1 VTGIHDFINNSING
15 TVVTKYNFKWFLALS
30 VAIHAAALVVW
41 IDAVPDAGNPGQV
54 LLLDVT
60 DTTGQ
65 TASLP
70 AMDPENRRSQTAAM
84 ARPPTPPHEP
94 VYTTRR
100 AGSEPAVETETD
112 PVDTHRPDTPAPE
125 NMAASSAT
133 SLAASSPLPSREES
147 DRHLRNRVLQLVT
160 QRLSYP
166 AIARRKGWQGI
177 VTLELHIEADGLIS
191 SLHINETSGYPA
203 LDRAAV
209 KALQLASIP
218 GAGQW
223 LHGRSIDMLIP
234 VEYRLLD
241 G

>member
-1 VTGIHDFINNSING
+1 MTHHL
-15 TVVTKYNFKWFLALS
+15 KWFLALS

-41 IDAVPDAGNPGQV
+41 SGPVPDAGNPGQV
-54 LLLDVT
+54 LLLDVM
-60 DTTGQ
+60 DKTGQ
-65 TASLP
+65 TAPLP
-70 AMDPENRRSQTAAM
+70 APDPANRRSPAAAL
-84 ARPPTPPHEP
+84 ARRPAPPHEP
-94 VYTTRR
+94 VYTARH
-100 AGSEPAVETETD
+100 ASSEGAVEVKTD
-112 PVDTHRPDTPAPE
+112 PADIHRPDSPAPE
-125 NMAASSAT
+125 NM
-133 SLAASSPLPSREES
+133 AASSPLPSREES

-223 LHGRSIDMLIP
+223 LHGRSIDMLVP

>member
-1 VTGIHDFINNSING
+1 MSHH
-15 TVVTKYNFKWFLALS
+15 FKWFLALS
-30 VAIHAAALVVW
+30 VALHAAALVVW
-41 IDAVPDAGNPGQV
+41 IGPLPDAGNPGLV

-70 AMDPENRRSQTAAM
+70 AMDSETRNSQAAVM
-84 ARPPTPPHEP
+84 ARHSTPPYEP
-94 VYTTRR
+94 VYTTHR
-100 AGSEPAVETETD
+100 ASSEQAIEMETD

-125 NMAASSAT
+125 NMAAGRAA

-191 SLHINETSGYPA
+191 SLHVNATSGYPA

-223 LHGRSIDMLIP
+223 LHGRSIDMLVP

-241 G
+241 S